1 MHFFAYGSLIFAEV
15 MRAVT
20 GRRHESVVATL
31 LGYSRFRVS
40 ETSYPGLIESA
51 DSSVAGVLYDQV
63 DASSLRLLDRFEG
76 KYYLRRSVTV
86 RTDHGDD
93 QPAETYV
100 IRPEFEHLLTQ
111 ESWDSEFFRQN
122 HLKSFLQSY
131 QGFGWIESNG
141 SL

>member
-20 GRRHESVVATL
+20 GRRHKSVDATL
-31 LGYSRFRVS
+31 SGYSRFRVS
-40 ETSYPGLIESA
+40 EASYPGLIESA
-51 DSSVAGVLYDQV
+51 ECSVAGVLYDQV
-63 DASSLRLLDRFEG
+63 DASSIRLLDRFEG
-76 KYYLRRSVTV
+76 EYYLRRSVTV
-86 RTDHGDD
+86 GTDCGGD

-100 IRPEFEHLLTQ
+100 IRPEFEHLLTR